1 MYDAADGCGRGIR
14 VGLVRECARTGHRD
28 PESLAGVYEPCHRGD
43 WGNVV
48 ESVVGVQLAAAN
60 KPDYAISVI
69 LNSSLQ
75 VAHTPALGLI
85 RKQISP
91 TI

>member
-28 PESLAGVYEPCHRGD
+28 PESLAGVY
-43 WGNVV
+43 
-48 ESVVGVQLAAAN
+48 
-60 KPDYAISVI
+60 AISVI

-75 VAHTPALGLI
+75 VALALTPALVLI
-85 RKQISP
+85 SFLISP